1 MDKGAGCVW
10 QEWDSLHELQLTQ
23 TSMCHDWSLPAIC
36 CSKIAEAAICVG
48 MQPVALGMQ
57 AASAPEVAAWLAECK
72 HSLSSPCPSSTHLQV
87 AAKKLDRRLAT
98 LGANPLLE
106 RGLGDDQ
113 VMHTR
118 LCGSRQFRLPLLK

>member
-10 QEWDSLHELQLTQ
+10 QEWDSLQALQLTQ
-23 TSMCHDWSLPAIC
+23 TSMCHDWSLP
-36 CSKIAEAAICVG
+36 AICVG

-72 HSLSSPCPSSTHLQV
+72 HSLSGPCPSSTHLQV

-113 VMHTR
+113 VIHTR